1 MQSKAKKILVL
12 FVEPMLYGFDLIREV
27 YEKTAHKYQYVFC
40 DTGLTGKD
48 NLELPKGA
56 IVCSGCTQQRQ
67 KQIKSIF
74 DSFSP
79 DFAIING
86 YVGIEQVAAIK
97 YCQKHGIRYAI
108 ESDTPL
114 HVPESKIKALL
125 KKVYLRRLLSNKYC
139 YGFPGGTLQKENLV
153 YYGIKE
159 ENCYTMPMSVSS
171 DRLLEV
177 KDSLPIKEDIK
188 EQYGILDKKVF
199 LFVGRLEPVKNATV
213 LINAFNEI
221 KKDEPNISLVI
232 LGDGSQKK
240 TLEAL
245 VETKSIEDVHF
256 MGYVTFPKIVEFYK
270 MADVFVLPSTHEPW
284 GLVVNEAMIM
294 GLPVIVSSKVGC
306 RKDLILEGENGEV
319 FEDDNQEML
328 QEKMKDILRK
338 DLDIYSENSIKRID
352 QWNFEFYLRQFTG
365 AICDE

>member
-27 YEKTAHKYQYVFC
+27 YEKTEHEFQYVFC

-48 NLELPKGA
+48 NLALPEGA
-56 IVCSGCTQQRQ
+56 VVCSGGAQQR
-67 KQIKSIF
+67 KEQINRIF
-74 DSFSP
+74 DSFGP

-86 YVGIEQVAAIK
+86 YVGTEQVAAIK

-114 HVPESKIKALL
+114 HIPESKIKALL
-125 KKVYLRRLLSNKYC
+125 KKFYLRRLLSNKYC
-139 YGFPGGTLQKENLV
+139 YGFPGGTIQRENLV

-159 ENCYTMPMSVSS
+159 EKCHIMPMSVSS
-171 DRLLEV
+171 DRLLKV
-177 KDSLPIKEDIK
+177 KETLPKKDDIK
-188 EQYGILDKKVF
+188 RQYGLSGKTVF
-199 LFVGRLEPVKNATV
+199 LFVGRLEPVKNAAV
-213 LINAFNEI
+213 LINAFSEM
-221 KKDEPNISLVI
+221 KKENRDVSLVV
-232 LGDGSQKK
+232 LGDGSQKDMLTELIASK
-240 TLEAL
+240 N
-245 VETKSIEDVHF
+245 IEDVHF
-256 MGYVTFPKIVEFYK
+256 MGYVTFPRIVEFYK

-306 RKDLILEGENGEV
+306 RKDLVIDGENGMV
-319 FEDDNQEML
+319 FEDNNQEML
-328 QEKMKDILRK
+328 QEKMRDILK
-338 DLDIYSENSIKRID
+338 QDLDVYSENSVKRIE
-352 QWNFEFYLRQFTG
+352 QWNFDYYLRQFTG